1 MDEWIEVRRPADGE
15 LLGHVCP
22 TEDGRWAA
30 LTVFGG
36 VLAVSATQREAT
48 ATVEQLGLR
57 ALAERWHHRRRGTDE
72 WQIVLVTEA
81 WPGRARL
88 VEGWYSLP
96 GSVRFEVTAA
106 DLAAGDELTLD
117 APPD

>member
-1 MDEWIEVRRPADGE
+1 MDDWIEVRRPTDGE
-15 LLGHVCP
+15 LLGHIRP

-36 VLAVSATQREAT
+36 ALAITATQHDAT
-48 ATVEQLGLR
+48 ATVERLGLR
-57 ALAERWHHRRRGTDE
+57 SLAERWHYRRRSTDE
-72 WQIVLVTEA
+72 WQVVLVSEA

-88 VEGWYSLP
+88 VEGWYGLP
-96 GSVRFEVTAA
+96 GAERFEVTAA

-117 APPD
+117 RPPD